1 METTKAIRDLNG
13 YELANLADLGD
24 TGVNGYN
31 GKAGYEMLDTV
42 RVCIADA
49 IENGEFADRD
59 PDEIIH
65 EIADSSVPVYYSDIF
80 EALVE
85 LRAWG
90 EDIQDITPT
99 DLSQG
104 AMVCLYLVGERL
116 ARSLVEAYAPAS
128 VEA

>member
-1 METTKAIRDLNG
+1 METTKAIHDLNG

-24 TGVNGYN
+24 TVELTAGE
-31 GKAGYEMLDTV
+31 AGYEMLDTV
-42 RVCIADA
+42 RVSIADA

-59 PDEIIH
+59 ADEIIH
-65 EIADSSVPVYYSDIF
+65 EIADSAVPVYYHDIF
-80 EALVE
+80 QALVQ

-90 EDIQDITPT
+90 EDISDITPT
-99 DLSQG
+99 DLSNG

-116 ARSLVEAYAPAS
+116 ARSLVSTYAPVS

>member
-24 TGVNGYN
+24 TGIA

-59 PDEIIH
+59 ADEIIH
-65 EIADSSVPVYYSDIF
+65 EIADSAVPVYYADIF

-116 ARSLVEAYAPAS
+116 ARSLVEAYAPES

>member
-1 METTKAIRDLNG
+1 MKTTKAIHDLNG

-24 TGVNGYN
+24 TVELT
-31 GKAGYEMLDTV
+31 AGDAGFEMLDTV
-42 RVCIADA
+42 RTCIADA

-59 PDEIIH
+59 ADEIIH
-65 EIADSSVPVYYSDIF
+65 EIADSSVPVYYADIF

-90 EDIQDITPT
+90 EDVEDITPT

-116 ARSLVEAYAPAS
+116 ARSLVEAYAPES

>member
-24 TGVNGYN
+24 IGIT

-59 PDEIIH
+59 ADEIIH
-65 EIADSSVPVYYSDIF
+65 EIADSAVPVYYADIF

-90 EDIQDITPT
+90 EDVEDITPT
-99 DLSQG
+99 DLSQS

-116 ARSLVEAYAPAS
+116 ARSLVEAYAPES